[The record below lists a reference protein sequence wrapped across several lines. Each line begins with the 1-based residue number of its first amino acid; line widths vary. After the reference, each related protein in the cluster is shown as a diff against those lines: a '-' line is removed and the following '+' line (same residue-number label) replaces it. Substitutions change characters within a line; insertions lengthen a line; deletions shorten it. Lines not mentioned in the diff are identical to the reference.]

1 MRKEIGEQ
9 QHWMNPKRNE
19 VRTMAEKDKKNLEQ
33 SNKSRTHMKGLMST
47 EELLIL
53 ALSNDPKEREKISD
67 LVCEREMKRLEEE
80 RNINKSSTENVNKS
94 TITDRDIMEYAVDLF
109 IDALPNLNE
118 LNSLSK
124 EAPDDDRGTK
134 KDVFNSLKGKD

>member
-1 MRKEIGEQ
+1 
-9 QHWMNPKRNE
+9 
-19 VRTMAEKDKKNLEQ
+19 MADKKKKDFEQ
-33 SNKSRTHMKGLMST
+33 SDTGITYMKGLMST
-47 EELLIL
+47 EELLTL
-53 ALSNDPKEREKISD
+53 TLSEDPKEREKISD

-94 TITDRDIMEYAVDLF
+94 TITDRDIMEHAVDLF

-118 LNSLSK
+118 INSLPK

-134 KDVFNSLKGKD
+134 KDVFTSLKGKD

>member
-1 MRKEIGEQ
+1 
-9 QHWMNPKRNE
+9 
-19 VRTMAEKDKKNLEQ
+19 MAEKDKKDLEQ
-33 SNKSRTHMKGLMST
+33 SNKSTTHAKGLMST

-53 ALSNDPKEREKISD
+53 ALSDDPKERKKISD

-118 LNSLSK
+118 RNSLPK
-124 EAPDDDRGTK
+124 EASADDRRTK
-134 KDVFNSLKGKD
+134 EDVFSSLKDKD

>member
-1 MRKEIGEQ
+1 
-9 QHWMNPKRNE
+9 
-19 VRTMAEKDKKNLEQ
+19 MAEKDKKNLEQ

>member
-1 MRKEIGEQ
+1 M
-9 QHWMNPKRNE
+9 
-19 VRTMAEKDKKNLEQ
+19 VEKDKKNLEQ
-33 SNKSRTHMKGLMST
+33 SNKSTTHAKGLMST

-124 EAPDDDRGTK
+124 EAPDDDRRTK
-134 KDVFNSLKGKD
+134 EDVFSSLKGKD